1 MRKGIYFI
9 LILFILFFPLVVSA
23 GTYEEE
29 LQGLSLKIAKNI
41 ERSGKR
47 TVAVVDFTDFQG
59 NVTELGRFIAEEL
72 SANLVS
78 LKKGFRVIDRLHLK
92 SIIAEHKLSASW
104 FLSFQKIQNHN
115 EDCIGLPA
123 SRPSKDANMLDLFV
137 FPQPKGVKPLLL
149 FFALFLIVFYDIS
162 FLEEIPWEKE

>member
-1 MRKGIYFI
+1 MRKGSNFI
-9 LILFILFFPLVVSA
+9 FVLFILFSALVVSA

-47 TVAVVDFTDFQG
+47 TVAVVDFTDLQG

-78 LKKGFRVIDRLHLK
+78 VKKGFRVIDRLHLK
-92 SIIAEHKLSASW
+92 STSPQA
-104 FLSFQKIQNHN
+104 
-115 EDCIGLPA
+115 
-123 SRPSKDANMLDLFV
+123 SKDTLEKFAVVYYNHEHNYMCGL
-137 FPQPKGVKPLLL
+137 KPSN
-149 FFALFLIVFYDIS
+149 IS
-162 FLEEIPWEKE
+162 K

>member
-1 MRKGIYFI
+1 MRKSIYFI
-9 LILFILFFPLVVSA
+9 LILFLLFPPLVVSA

-47 TVAVVDFTDFQG
+47 TVAVVDFTDLQG

-72 SANLVS
+72 STNLVS

-149 FFALFLIVFYDIS
+149 FFDPFLILFYDIS
-162 FLEEIPWEKE
+162 FLEEISWGKE

>member
-1 MRKGIYFI
+1 MGRKVICFL
-9 LILFILFFPLVVSA
+9 LILFCAQIASA

-47 TVAVVDFTDFQG
+47 TVAVVDFTDLQG

-72 SANLVS
+72 STNLVS

-149 FFALFLIVFYDIS
+149 FFDPFLILFYDIS
-162 FLEEIPWEKE
+162 FLEEISWGKE